1 MIEHT
6 ILINDAPLNQALS
19 TVELLAAQI
28 ADYFNKK
35 RPASVP
41 DQVYEALRQ
50 LQPQIAIL
58 SQRAQ
63 LLAEEKH
70 QLSALT
76 EISQVVNSSLDLD
89 YVLQVVMDTIIRLTQ
104 AERGFLMLRD
114 DCGELVIRIARNWEH
129 ESVNSSEQALSRT
142 VVNQVAIDGVPI
154 LSTNAQQDPRFSEQ
168 DSIIAK
174 NLRSILC
181 VPLRVKSD
189 ITGVIYADNR
199 IQSDLFSD
207 YDLELLAAFAN
218 EAAVAI
224 ENARLFAS
232 VRQTLAEVTELKN
245 LMNNVFDSIAS
256 GVITTD
262 MDEKIV
268 LCNRAAEQILGLPAD
283 QMIGQSLRSTLSSLF
298 EQLETSL
305 AQIRLHQQPIQGLE
319 ASPIFA
325 ERGRIDLRL
334 SLSPLNGMQPESSGC
349 AIVFE
354 DETEMKRLEAQ
365 RRLFERMV
373 SPAVIHQLNPE
384 KLALGGNRQ
393 QISVLFADIRG
404 FTSFSEDLQPEQ
416 LVTVL
421 NRYLAAAADSVLH
434 EKGTIDKFLGDAVMA
449 WFNAPIPQPDH
460 SLRAVRAA
468 LAIRDAVSALHAELP
483 LSDQLSFGIGVH
495 RGDAV
500 LGLVGSE
507 RRLEYTAIGDS
518 VNTARRLQE
527 NAQAGQIL
535 ITQEVYRDVA
545 AAIDAKAT
553 APIQAKGK
561 RDPIPV
567 YEVIGLRQDSVY
579 RPTTPSG
586 EAVRPG

>member
-1 MIEHT
+1 
-6 ILINDAPLNQALS
+6 
-19 TVELLAAQI
+19 
-28 ADYFNKK
+28 
-35 RPASVP
+35 
-41 DQVYEALRQ
+41 
-50 LQPQIAIL
+50 
-58 SQRAQ
+58 
-63 LLAEEKH
+63 
-70 QLSALT
+70 
-76 EISQVVNSSLDLD
+76 
-89 YVLQVVMDTIIRLTQ
+89 MDTIIRLTQ

-114 DCGELVIRIARNWEH
+114 DRGELVIRIARNWEH

-142 VVNQVAIDGVPI
+142 VVNQVATDGVPI

-207 YDLELLAAFAN
+207 NDLELLAAFAN

-245 LMNNVFDSIAS
+245 LMNNVFESIAS

-268 LCNRAAEQILGLPAD
+268 LCNRAAEQILGLPAN
-283 QMIGQSLRSTLSSLF
+283 QMIGQSLRSSLSSLS

-305 AQIRLHQQPIQGLE
+305 AQIRLQQQPIQGLE
-319 ASPIFA
+319 ASPILA
-325 ERGRIDLRL
+325 ERGQIDLRL
-334 SLSPLNGMQPESSGC
+334 SLSPLNGMQPESTGY

-354 DETEMKRLEAQ
+354 DETEKKRLEAQ

-434 EKGTIDKFLGDAVMA
+434 EEGTIDKFLGDAVMA

-535 ITQEVYRDVA
+535 ITQEVYREVA

-567 YEVIGLRQDSVY
+567 YEVIGLRQGSAV
-579 RPTTPSG
+579 RPTTPSVK
-586 EAVRPG
+586 AVGPG